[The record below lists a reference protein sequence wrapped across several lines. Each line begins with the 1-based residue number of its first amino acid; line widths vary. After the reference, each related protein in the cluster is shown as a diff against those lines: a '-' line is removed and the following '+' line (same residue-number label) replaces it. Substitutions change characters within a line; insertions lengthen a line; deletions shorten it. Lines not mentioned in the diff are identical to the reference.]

1 MNILAPGGAGSQGGN
16 GNVLSTYKDSYTGEV
31 GYSHLWGTSMA
42 CPHVSGV
49 AALIVSH
56 FGGEGFTAE
65 ECKKRLLNGYRPM
78 GGLIPDDQLGD
89 IGVGLLDAAAA
100 LMDDPGTAPANV
112 DDAEVSSELNKI
124 NLTWTVPADGNGAA
138 VATYWVTYG
147 AEGENPSSRR

>member
-1 MNILAPGGAGSQGGN
+1 MAGGSHHLRSRQCRRSDASARCERQGDSGGRIGPNYEKGSYSSCGPEIDILAPGGAGSQGGK

-89 IGVGLLDAAAA
+89 IASDCSMPQPL
-100 LMDDPGTAPANV
+100 
-112 DDAEVSSELNKI
+112 
-124 NLTWTVPADGNGAA
+124 
-138 VATYWVTYG
+138 
-147 AEGENPSSRR
+147 

>member
-1 MNILAPGGAGSQGGN
+1 MCSVRTRTPTPERSVIRIC
-16 GNVLSTYKDSYTGEV
+16 GE
-31 GYSHLWGTSMA
+31 LRWPARTF
-42 CPHVSGV
+42 SGV

-112 DDAEVSSELNKI
+112 DDAEVSSE
-124 NLTWTVPADGNGAA
+124 
-138 VATYWVTYG
+138 
-147 AEGENPSSRR
+147 RQ